1 MRMTQPYRVH
11 VILNCDCGEGI
22 GDDSAILPH
31 VTAANI
37 ACGGHAGD
45 EASMRTALAL
55 CRRLGVSAG
64 AHPGYPD
71 RAGFGR
77 RTLTMPPAELA
88 ASLRAQIQSLQRLAD
103 QVGVTLT
110 HVKPH
115 GALYNQ
121 AARDTGLAEL
131 IAGVIAEFGQGP
143 ALIAPPDSALARAGE
158 AAGLRVLRE
167 GFADRAYERDGT
179 LRPRELPGALI
190 TDPAQCA
197 AQALAMVLDGEVTAH
212 DGTRLALAAD
222 TICVHS
228 DTSGAAERAAH
239 LRRALAQAGVLCVGV
254 R

>member
-1 MRMTQPYRVH
+1 VAQAYRAH
-11 VILNCDCGEGI
+11 VILNCDCGEGVS
-22 GDDSAILPH
+22 DDSAILPH

-45 EASMRTALAL
+45 EASMRAALAL
-55 CRRLGVSAG
+55 CRALGVSAG

-77 RTLTMPPAELA
+77 RAVTMSPAELV
-88 ASLRAQIQSLQRLAD
+88 ASLRAQVQRLQRLAD
-103 QVGVTLT
+103 EVSVALT

-121 AARDTGLAEL
+121 AARDEGLAEL
-131 IAGVIAEFGQGP
+131 IAGVVAEFNQGW
-143 ALIAPPDSALARAGE
+143 ALIAPPGSALARAGQ

-167 GFADRAYERDGT
+167 GFADRTYESDGMLRQRD
-179 LRPRELPGALI
+179 LPGARI
-190 TDPAQCA
+190 ADPAQCA
-197 AQALAMVLDGEVTAH
+197 AQALAIVLDGEVTAH
-212 DGTRLALAAD
+212 DGTRLPIVAD

-228 DTSGAAERAAH
+228 DMLGAAERAAH

>member
-1 MRMTQPYRVH
+1 MAQAYRAH
-11 VILNCDCGEGI
+11 VILNCDCGEGV
-22 GDDSAILPH
+22 GDDAAVLPH

-45 EASMRTALAL
+45 EASMRAALAL
-55 CRRLGVSAG
+55 CRVLGVSAG

-77 RTLTMPPAELA
+77 RAVTMSQAELA
-88 ASLRAQIQSLQRLAD
+88 ASLRAQIQTLQRLAD
-103 QVGVTLT
+103 EASVVLT
-110 HVKPH
+110 HIKPH

-121 AARDTGLAEL
+121 AARDEGLAEL
-131 IAGVIAEFGQGP
+131 IAGVVAEFNRGW
-143 ALIAPPDSALARAGE
+143 ALIAPTGSALARTGQ

-179 LRPRELPGALI
+179 LRPRDLPGALI
-190 TDPAQCA
+190 TDLARCT
-197 AQALAMVLDGEVTAH
+197 AQALAIALDGEVTAH

-239 LRRALAQAGVLCVGV
+239 LRRALAQAGVLCIGM

>member
-1 MRMTQPYRVH
+1 MRMTQPYRAH

-77 RTLTMPPAELA
+77 RALTIPPAELA

-103 QVGVTLT
+103 QVGVALT

-121 AARDTGLAEL
+121 AA
-131 IAGVIAEFGQGP
+131 
-143 ALIAPPDSALARAGE
+143 
-158 AAGLRVLRE
+158 
-167 GFADRAYERDGT
+167 RDGT

-212 DGTRLALAAD
+212 DGTRLPLAAD